1 MIQMFTYQY
10 KLKPTKEQR
19 ILLAKHCGAT
29 RFVWNRYLNQR
40 VEIYRNENRSIG
52 YYDQCKDITLLKKQE
67 EFKWLREI
75 NAQSIQQCLDQLD
88 TAFGRFFKKKAKF
101 PNFKNKSNGG
111 SFKIPQRVVVEN
123 NKIYFPKFKEG
134 IKLILHREFE
144 CEKICYCTIKKR
156 NDDYYAFISVQKDI
170 QPLEK
175 TGTIV
180 GIDLGV
186 KDIVITSDGKKFDNP
201 KALERYEKR
210 LRHYQK
216 KLSRQIKGSKGREKT
231 RKHLSRVHE
240 KISNLRNN
248 TIHNITTQLVKEND
262 VIVMEDLNVEGMMR
276 NHHLAKAIVNVSFSR
291 IKRQLEY
298 KCQWYGKKLIKIDR
312 YFPSSKTCNYCG
324 YINNHLTLNDR
335 VWECPQCASK
345 IDRDIN
351 AAKNIRDEGL
361 RQENRVATTQ
371 INDDGVES
379 KTTPNYELVEGNA
392 AIMKS

>member
-1 MIQMFTYQY
+1 MFTYQY

-88 TAFGRFFKKKAKF
+88 TAFDRFFKKKAKF

-379 KTTPNYELVEGNA
+379 KTTPNNELVEGNA

>member
-1 MIQMFTYQY
+1 MFTYQY

-379 KTTPNYELVEGNA
+379 KTTPNNELVEGNA

>member
-1 MIQMFTYQY
+1 MFTYQY

>member
-1 MIQMFTYQY
+1 MFTYQY

-19 ILLAKHCGAT
+19 ILLAKHCGAM

-40 VEIYRNENRSIG
+40 VEIYRNENRCIG
-52 YYDQCKDITLLKKQE
+52 YYDQCKDITLLKKQD

-111 SFKIPQRVVVEN
+111 SFVIPQYVFLKD

-134 IKLILHREFE
+134 IKLILHRKFE

-175 TGTIV
+175 TGAIV
-180 GIDLGV
+180 GIDLGI

-210 LRHYQK
+210 LQHYQK

-248 TIHNITTQLVKEND
+248 AIHNITTQLVREND
-262 VIVMEDLNVEGMMR
+262 VIVMEDLNVEGMLK

-312 YFPSSKTCNYCG
+312 WFPSSKTCNCCG

-371 INDDGVES
+371 INDDGVEG
-379 KTTPNYELVEGNA
+379 KTTPNYELVEGNVA
-392 AIMKS
+392 TMKS